1 MATAESR
8 AAAAYAALRA
18 TAAAAEATL
27 ASARA
32 EAAAAEA
39 AAAAARATVD
49 AKVAD
54 AQAAV
59 AAMRTHPCHA
69 FSGSPPFSLLDARGS
84 LRLVTDAVH
93 EDDALC
99 LALTC
104 RALRDALWARF
115 PRRPA
120 GDASQCACARPG
132 GRTGAH
138 AGRGGGGDGGSA
150 GVGAGPG
157 PAVARAARRL
167 AACEDLRDSRAARRA
182 GLAAVGAGER
192 LRLERVHVQC
202 GGGGR
207 APRRATVGEGE
218 RLRME
223 LGHVHSGGGGRA
235 PRRATV
241 GEGER
246 LRMELGH
253 VQPCG
258 GGRAPRCAT
267 VGAGERLRVGRGHV
281 LGGRMELGHVRL
293 ERVHV
298 Q

>member
-54 AQAAV
+54 AQAA
-59 AAMRTHPCHA
+59 AASMRRHPCHA

-84 LRLVTDAVH
+84 LRLITDAVH

-120 GDASQCACARPG
+120 GDALLFISTVRGCVTGDLAGARVRTRDAAVVGTVGRLAWARGLDQPWPG
-132 GRTGAH
+132 PEPPEKFHVALAT
-138 AGRGGGGDGGSA
+138 
-150 GVGAGPG
+150 AGPG
-157 PAVARAARRL
+157 PAPTSAAPPSPPPPRPACVPARRRPAAAGSAPTAHRAARDRSARGRAHRPRVPRRL
-167 AACEDLRDSRAARRA
+167 RGGGCSARRA
-182 GLAAVGAGER
+182 D
-192 LRLERVHVQC
+192 
-202 GGGGR
+202 
-207 APRRATVGEGE
+207 
-218 RLRME
+218 
-223 LGHVHSGGGGRA
+223 
-235 PRRATV
+235 
-241 GEGER
+241 
-246 LRMELGH
+246 
-253 VQPCG
+253 
-258 GGRAPRCAT
+258 
-267 VGAGERLRVGRGHV
+267 
-281 LGGRMELGHVRL
+281 
-293 ERVHV
+293 
-298 Q
+298 